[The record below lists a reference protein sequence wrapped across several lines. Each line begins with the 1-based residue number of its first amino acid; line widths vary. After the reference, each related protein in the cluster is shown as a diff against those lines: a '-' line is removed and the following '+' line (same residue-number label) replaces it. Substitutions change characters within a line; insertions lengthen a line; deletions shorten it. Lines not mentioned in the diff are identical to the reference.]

1 MRVLAWLALNFLK
14 LGFLRKIR
22 EGSNILGSW
31 SVLCGNKISGV
42 DQRGSIFLGKE
53 LRVISIQT
61 KETVA
66 ETWPLPTVVLFE
78 IQVNIMKFTK

>member
-14 LGFLRKIR
+14 LDFLHKIR
-22 EGSNILGSW
+22 EGSNIPGSW

-42 DQRGSIFLGKE
+42 DQIGSVFLGKE

-66 ETWPLPTVVLFE
+66 EMCPLPTVVLFE